1 MSDLIDR
8 DAAIKALWKIRDE
21 RDSVY
26 YTSAIYAAV
35 DAIEK
40 LPTVEPR
47 VISPD
52 EFRDMMIEIRERND
66 GEAEMTHICMDIFMC
81 ETLKL
86 LGYGEGVEVFEKQDK
101 WYS

>member
-40 LPTVEPR
+40 LPTAEPR
-47 VISPD
+47 VSPD
-52 EFRDMMIEIRERND
+52 KFRDTMIEIRERND
-66 GEAEMTHICMDIFMC
+66 SDPEMTHIYMDKFMC
-81 ETLKL
+81 KTFKL